1 MSRLYNLWELIK
13 MDYVINI
20 TIEVIL
26 MNLKI
31 QKNMIE
37 KILEL
42 IKK

>member
-20 TIEVIL
+20 KNEEIL

-31 QKNMIE
+31 QKNIGTYK
-37 KILEL
+37 KIKTEW
-42 IKK
+42 

>member
-1 MSRLYNLWELIK
+1 MNRLYNLWELIK
-13 MDYVINI
+13 IDYVINI
-20 TIEVIL
+20 KNEEIL

>member
-20 TIEVIL
+20 KNEEIL

>member
-1 MSRLYNLWELIK
+1 
-13 MDYVINI
+13 MDYAINI
-20 TIEVIL
+20 KNEEIL

>member
-1 MSRLYNLWELIK
+1 

-20 TIEVIL
+20 KNEEIL

>member
-1 MSRLYNLWELIK
+1 MNRLYNLWELIK
-13 MDYVINI
+13 KDYVINI
-20 TIEVIL
+20 KNEEIL